1 MKLKR
6 LVTVALAILVSL
18 AALDA
23 QEKKEQPQKKKS
35 EDVTFD
41 VNMFCE
47 NCKAKIEKNI
57 SWEKGVKDLTVD
69 LEKKTVKIV
78 YDPKKTTE
86 EKLKKAVEK
95 LGYTCEKQKI
105 PSTWCCPASE

>member
-1 MKLKR
+1 MQLKR

-23 QEKKEQPQKKKS
+23 QEKKEQPKKKKN
-35 EDVTFD
+35 EEVTFA

-57 SWEKGVKDLTVD
+57 SWERGVKNLTVD
-69 LEKKTVKIV
+69 LEKKNVKIV

-86 EKLKKAVEK
+86 EMLEKAVEK
-95 LGYTCEKQKI
+95 LGYTCEKQKL
-105 PSTWCCPASE
+105 P